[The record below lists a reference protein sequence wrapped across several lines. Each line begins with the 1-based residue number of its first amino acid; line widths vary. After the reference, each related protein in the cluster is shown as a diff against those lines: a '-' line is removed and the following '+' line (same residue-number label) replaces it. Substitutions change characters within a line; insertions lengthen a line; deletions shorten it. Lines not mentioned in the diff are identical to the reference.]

1 MDDELR
7 RIRKEAVMVYPKYY
21 LGIYLKRLRKIMLNV
36 IQDSRYASRSSTRTP
51 SKYELREMPLG
62 ASYVI

>member
-1 MDDELR
+1 
-7 RIRKEAVMVYPKYY
+7 MVYPKYY